1 MLLTTDE
8 RLNAF
13 LESASQGVLAVNG
26 SGAILL
32 VNARLEEIFG
42 YAREELLGR
51 PVEILVPERFRGEHL
66 GFRKE
71 YFDNPRKRSV
81 GGGME
86 LAGRRKDGA
95 EFPVEVGLSY
105 VREGQETVVLAFL
118 TDITERKRNE
128 ERLRE
133 AAKFESLGILAG
145 GVAHDFNN
153 LLVGIMGNASLALE
167 EMGPGA
173 PGRDLIE
180 SALRASERAAE
191 LVRQLLAYAGQG
203 RFTRGPVDLSQV
215 VQRTA
220 DSIRASIPPA
230 VELQLELAPG
240 LPAVEADRVQM
251 QQLVTNLV
259 INGSEAIGDRR
270 GTLIVRTAAEQG
282 SPAQVRLEVED
293 DGCGMDAA
301 TRARIFDP
309 FFTTKFPGRGLGLAA
324 VQGMVRAYAGTVEVE
339 TAPGR
344 GSRFTVRLPAVDGEA
359 PKPGALWAGQA
370 APPAS

>member
-51 PVEILVPERFRGEHL
+51 PVEILVPERFRGEQL

-95 EFPVEVGLSY
+95 EFPVEVGLTY

-118 TDITERKRNE
+118 PDITERKRNE

-282 SPAQVRLEVED
+282 SPAQGRLEGED
-293 DGCGMDAA
+293 DGCGRAA
-301 TRARIFDP
+301 PPRARIFDP